1 MAAAE
6 QQVPIQVVGSSTFG
20 RYNKISG
27 RKVYNMFESDGWMVP
42 YCGWKKIVELLSTSG
57 SEVIQG
63 RGFFR
68 SIRGNIA
75 VAVINSTVW
84 KLDPNAGALFIG
96 NLATSSGPVFM
107 DENLN
112 AQIGIV
118 DQLALYIFNRDTN
131 GLTRQASVT
140 DGGTVPDDLT
150 PNYIRFHNNYF
161 LIGNNNTTANGAR
174 WYAFSYLDANNVS
187 VANGGQ
193 LALET
198 KADFARAIIPLP
210 GRGNNVLV
218 MGTAVTEVQNNA
230 PLVSN
235 DQVLLYQRVSS
246 INIYYGVLSVSTI
259 AWSETFVIWLAVNEK
274 AKPVIML
281 FDGQGARPISTDGI
295 NHQLSALVH
304 PERSI
309 GFIYEEDGHTFYQ
322 ITFYSPE
329 DNLSLFWDFNL
340 EKFYHTSDNELNYHP
355 ARQVVYIGNQ
365 NYFISLNNGAIY
377 EMSTMLTTYDEN
389 IVRPGN
395 SNYDESLNHV
405 IPRQIVCDN
414 FMLPGGPDIFRAKRL
429 YLPMEQGE
437 DARFSK
443 LKALQSFFSP
453 IITEEGENI
462 ITEQG
467 EQVIAENSN
476 GLNLGYEPG
485 IDFSY
490 SRDGAATWTREV
502 RSILNFSAIR
512 QNITRWIIR
521 DRCNSFTAKFKFWTK
536 SRIVVHN
543 AFLMISR

>member
-1 MAAAE
+1 MSAAE
-6 QQVPIQVVGSSTFG
+6 KQVPIQIVGSSTFG
-20 RYNKISG
+20 RYNKISD
-27 RKVYNMFESDGWMVP
+27 RKVYNLYESDGWMVP
-42 YCGWKKIVELLSTSG
+42 YFGYKKIVELVSAG
-57 SEVIQG
+57 GAQVVEG
-63 RGFFR
+63 RGFFK

-84 KLDPNAGALFIG
+84 RLDPNAGALFIG

-112 AQIGIV
+112 SQIGIV
-118 DQLALYIFNRDTN
+118 DQLSLYVFNRDTN
-131 GLTRQASVT
+131 GLTRQTSVA

-161 LIGNNNTTANGAR
+161 LIGNNNTTGNGAR
-174 WYAFSYLDANNVS
+174 WYAFIYKDANNVE

-198 KADFARAIIPLP
+198 KADFARAIVPLP
-210 GRGNNVLV
+210 GRGNNVIV
-218 MGTAVTEVQNNA
+218 MGTTVSEIQNNS

-235 DQVLLYQRVSS
+235 GQILLYQRVSS

-259 AWSETFVIWLAVNEK
+259 AWSETSVIWLAVNEK

-281 FDGQGARPISTDGI
+281 FDGEGARTISTDGI

-304 PERSI
+304 PEKSI

-322 ITFYSPE
+322 ITFYAPQ

-340 EKFYHTSDNELNYHP
+340 KKFYHTSDHQLNYHP

-377 EMSTMLTTYDEN
+377 EFSTLLTTYDEN
-389 IVRPGN
+389 VVNPGN
-395 SNYDESLNHV
+395 ANYNEEINYV
-405 IPRQIVCDN
+405 IPRQIVGDN
-414 FMLPGGPDIFRAKRL
+414 FMLPGGPDIFRAKRF
-429 YLPMEQGE
+429 YLTMEQGA
-437 DARFSK
+437 DPKFSK
-443 LKALQSFFSP
+443 LRALQSFISP
-453 IITEEGENI
+453 IVTETGENI
-462 ITEQG
+462 VAEDSEQI
-467 EQVIAENSN
+467 IAQQSN
-476 GLNLGYEPG
+476 GLTLGYEPG
-485 IDFSY
+485 VDFSY
-490 SRDGAATWTREV
+490 SRDGAVTWTREV

-521 DRCNSFTAKFKFWTK
+521 DRCNSWTPRLKFWTK
-536 SRIVVHN
+536 GRVVVHN
-543 AFLMISR
+543 GFLVISR